1 MTTYTGESYEEPG
14 SIEEWLEEKGAQA
27 YAAVF
32 SWPIEKVHSEYSE
45 LFEKIEKYLNEDA
58 KLLSEFEQIS
68 QTRKEYM
75 RDHGIEKW
83 SDLDMDSDAGH
94 LEKQEEF
101 VQEIYSVQSVRKE
114 MEKEAR
120 ESNFPMRLLAGI
132 IDGSYSNFNSIID
145 DERMTHGLASSNS
158 FDHLWQSI
166 GPIHNWFWDMYPRLV

>member
-1 MTTYTGESYEEPG
+1 MTTYSGESYEEPG

-68 QTRKEYM
+68 QTRKIYM
-75 RDHGIEKW
+75 NKNGIRQW
-83 SDLDMDSDAGH
+83 SDLDTDRDAGH
-94 LEKQEEF
+94 FEKQQEF
-101 VQEIYSVQSVRKE
+101 TQKIYSIQSVRKE
-114 MEKEAR
+114 MKKEADK
-120 ESNFPMRLLAGI
+120 SNFPIRLLAGI

-145 DERMTHGLASSNS
+145 DERMTHGLTSSNYN
-158 FDHLWQSI
+158 DHLWQII